1 LISKNT
7 NFKKSTSSLRTKPL
21 ANIQYM
27 RIAVLIFFFLTI
39 SVGCN
44 SQSTKDESLTVQQ
57 YEMLGMPNPE
67 KIWQNME
74 YDQCIVTLSDLK
86 KENSKSLPQL
96 KSEKSSILFRRI
108 ISPENL
114 LFINDSSID
123 LQKRSIQLQFI
134 SANFGKLLFL
144 YYQND
149 AAKQYYSNE
158 VVELIIFGFN
168 IAEESFILTN
178 DLLKNVTVLTEE
190 MKLGI
195 QKLKDGYRKT
205 ILGTL
210 SELERSNQYHVEDL
224 EKLSITLHKNIRT
237 NIKWIDPN
245 VRLEIK
251 KQITKI
257 TQKKYSQIVN
267 DKLIEIKNIL

>member
-1 LISKNT
+1 MKTAI
-7 NFKKSTSSLRTKPL
+7 
-21 ANIQYM
+21 
-27 RIAVLIFFFLTI
+27 LIFFFLTI

-74 YDQCIVTLSDLK
+74 YDQCIVTLSNLK

-96 KSEKSSILFRRI
+96 KSEKSSILFRRL

-134 SANFGKLLFL
+134 SANFGKLLLL

-149 AAKQYYSNE
+149 ASKQYYSNE
-158 VVELIIFGFN
+158 VAEIIIFGFKM
-168 IAEESFILTN
+168 AEESFILTN
-178 DLLKNVTVLTEE
+178 DLLKNVSVLNEE

-195 QKLKDGYRKT
+195 QNLKDGYRNT

-224 EKLSITLHKNIRT
+224 EKLSIALNKNIRA

>member
-1 LISKNT
+1 
-7 NFKKSTSSLRTKPL
+7 
-21 ANIQYM
+21 M
-27 RIAVLIFFFLTI
+27 RIAILIFFFLTI

-44 SQSTKDESLTVQQ
+44 SQSTKDESLTFQQ

-67 KIWQNME
+67 KIWQNSE
-74 YDQCIVTLSDLK
+74 YDKCLVILSDVK

-96 KSEKSSILFRRI
+96 NSKKSSILFRRL

-123 LQKRSIQLQFI
+123 LQKKSIQLQFI
-134 SANFGKLLFL
+134 SANFGKLLLL

-149 AAKQYYSNE
+149 ASKQYYSNE
-158 VVELIIFGFN
+158 VAELIIFGFK
-168 IAEESFILTN
+168 IAEETFLLTN
-178 DLLKNVTVLTEE
+178 NLLKNVTVPNEE

-195 QKLKDGYRKT
+195 QTLKDGYRKT
-205 ILGTL
+205 IIGTL

-224 EKLSITLHKNIRT
+224 EKLSITLHKNIMT
-237 NIKWIDPN
+237 NLKWIDPN

-251 KQITKI
+251 EQINKI
-257 TQKKYSQIVN
+257 TQKKYSPIVN
-267 DKLIEIKNIL
+267 EKLIEIVKML

>member
-1 LISKNT
+1 
-7 NFKKSTSSLRTKPL
+7 
-21 ANIQYM
+21 M
-27 RIAVLIFFFLTI
+27 RIAILIFFFLSI

-74 YDQCIVTLSDLK
+74 YDQCIVTLSNLK

-96 KSEKSSILFRRI
+96 KSEKSSILFRRL

-134 SANFGKLLFL
+134 SANFGKLLLL

-158 VVELIIFGFN
+158 VAELIIFGFK
-168 IAEESFILTN
+168 ISEESFILTN

-195 QKLKDGYRKT
+195 QKLKDGYRNT

-210 SELERSNQYHVEDL
+210 SELARSNQYYVEDL
-224 EKLSITLHKNIRT
+224 EKLSIALHKYIST
-237 NIKWIDPN
+237 NIKWLDPK

-251 KQITKI
+251 EQITKI
-257 TQKKYSQIVN
+257 TQKKYSPIVN

>member
-1 LISKNT
+1 MKT
-7 NFKKSTSSLRTKPL
+7 T
-21 ANIQYM
+21 
-27 RIAVLIFFFLTI
+27 VLIFFFLTI
-39 SVGCN
+39 SAGCN

-96 KSEKSSILFRRI
+96 KSEKSSILFRRL

-114 LFINDSSID
+114 RFINDSSID

-149 AAKQYYSNE
+149 ASKQYYSNE

-195 QKLKDGYRKT
+195 QNLKDGYRKT

-224 EKLSITLHKNIRT
+224 EKLSIELHRNIRT

>member
-1 LISKNT
+1 MISKNT

-195 QKLKDGYRKT
+195 QNLKDGYRNT

>member
-1 LISKNT
+1 MISKNT

-195 QKLKDGYRKT
+195 QKLKDGYRNT